1 MKIKDGFK
9 LHDIG
14 SECIVVAEGDS
25 MIDYSSILSLNESGA
40 IIWKAIEGEDFDVDT
55 ITQILLG
62 EYEINEETAAAD
74 AADFV
79 ESLLEADLVI
89 ES

>member
-1 MKIKDGFK
+1 M
-9 LHDIG
+9 
-14 SECIVVAEGDS
+14 
-25 MIDYSSILSLNESGA
+25 
-40 IIWKAIEGEDFDVDT
+40 EGEDFDVDT

-79 ESLLEADLVI
+79 ESLLEADLIV